1 MTTKAKYGQVVDF
14 EQHLT
19 DGRLTEPSDEEHYAW
34 RDMIE
39 QSKSLGRPL
48 TDQEFCSQKAETQI
62 SAPLSVRS
70 EKK

>member
-1 MTTKAKYGQVVDF
+1 MTKSKYGQVVNL

-19 DGRLTEPSDEEHYAW
+19 DGRLTESSDGKHYAW

-48 TDQEFCSQKAETQI
+48 NNGEIKRFEVK
-62 SAPLSVRS
+62 
-70 EKK
+70 